1 MNKYNTNKDNKK
13 QNAIKEIRKNK
24 HDIKTK
30 KNEKY
35 SSLDN
40 INNNNFLYNSSN
52 FLNRYYDLG
61 ISDADKEKN
70 IISDNN
76 YKNISCQL
84 SNKRNQKEKEKKKE
98 NKKII
103 SPKDLKRL
111 QNLNLI
117 KFHNC

>member
-1 MNKYNTNKDNKK
+1 MLIFIFLENLLTNFKS
-13 QNAIKEIRKNK
+13 
-24 HDIKTK
+24 T
-30 KNEKY
+30 
-35 SSLDN
+35 
-40 INNNNFLYNSSN
+40 N

-103 SPKDLKRL
+103 I
-111 QNLNLI
+111 QI
-117 KFHNC
+117 II